1 MSMTAVLILVAA
13 AAAAASPIG
22 GLLAL
27 WRRPTSLVMSLSL
40 GFASG
45 VLLAT
50 ISIDMVPSALEVS
63 SLQTASAGFHSGFAA
78 ILGVAIARQLGASG
92 VLLATIIFEMVP
104 SALEVRSLQTA
115 TAGFLTGFAAIYGLD
130 LAIHRGRLVGR
141 KAEQRLAVRRFHQRH
156 PPKGDEVTV
165 LAGGTS

>member
-27 WRRPTSLVMSLSL
+27 WRRPTTLVMSLAL

-50 ISIDMVPSALEVS
+50 IS
-63 SLQTASAGFHSGFAA
+63 
-78 ILGVAIARQLGASG
+78 
-92 VLLATIIFEMVP
+92 FEMVP
-104 SALEVRSLQTA
+104 SALELSSLQTV
-115 TAGFLTGFAAIYGLD
+115 TAGFLIGFAAIYGLD
-130 LAIHRGRLVGR
+130 LAIHRGRLAGA
-141 KAEQRLAVRRFHQRH
+141 KAEQRLAVRRFH
-156 PPKGDEVTV
+156 
-165 LAGGTS
+165 